1 MKDKAAVSTRRCQPT
16 AGVGHFLEESCPHRD
31 WTEEAGEEEEDK
43 VGGGRNTGETDSRD
57 VIGKKASGKKI
68 KEERLAL
75 IFLMDWGE
83 GDKEKGQ
90 SLQD

>member
-43 VGGGRNTGETDSRD
+43 VGGGQEYWRDRQQGCDWEKSIRKEDQRGE
-57 VIGKKASGKKI
+57 IGLDISNGLG
-68 KEERLAL
+68 R
-75 IFLMDWGE
+75 G
-83 GDKEKGQ
+83 
-90 SLQD
+90 